1 MKFSIL
7 SAGLLAAVA
16 SAAPTPTQN
25 GDLVD
30 RAEIAKRAAITES
43 CSIGYASTNGG
54 TKGGAG
60 GATTTVSTYAQFT
73 KAATAGN
80 TVVVVSGPI
89 TQKAD
94 QVKVAS
100 DTTIIG
106 KDSSVVF
113 TGFGLYAISR
123 IQYFVHNINK
133 SAGSSRSKRTL
144 SSVTWPSRKF
154 SPPTVTLLEFVRH
167 SLNTLTYRML
177 Y

>member
-30 RAEIAKRAAITES
+30 RAEVAKRAAITES

-106 KDSSVVF
+106 KDSSVVL
-113 TGFGLYAISR
+113 TGFGLYATSHDKTSNIS
-123 IQYFVHNINK
+123 
-133 SAGSSRSKRTL
+133 
-144 SSVTWPSRKF
+144 
-154 SPPTVTLLEFVRH
+154 
-167 SLNTLTYRML
+167 LTHLQAHQEAKERYHP
-177 Y
+177 